1 MSSIKSF
8 RMKEPLG
15 YFSISDMD
23 SLRFLGRFQMSEIKG
38 SLRKSTFTWA
48 RSFQFLLPDID
59 FKFLT
64 VQLIVVGMFVGRST
78 PCPTRRPKAVV
89 SNAEK

>member
-23 SLRFLGRFQMSEIKG
+23 FLRFLGRFQMSEIEG
-38 SLRKSTFTWA
+38 SLRKSSFTWV
-48 RSFQFLLPDID
+48 RSFQFLLPVID
-59 FKFLT
+59 FQFLT
-64 VQLIVVGMFVGRST
+64 VQLILVGISVGRSA
-78 PCPTRRPKAVV
+78 PCLTRRPKAVV
-89 SNAEK
+89 SNA